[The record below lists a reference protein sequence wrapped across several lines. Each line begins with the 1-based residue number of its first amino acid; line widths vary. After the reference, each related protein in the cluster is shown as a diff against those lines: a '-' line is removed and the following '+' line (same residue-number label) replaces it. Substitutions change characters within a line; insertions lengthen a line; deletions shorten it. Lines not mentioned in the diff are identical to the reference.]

1 MARVTALSIEG
12 AWLVE
17 TPVHHD
23 NRGHFQEWFKES
35 LILQAIGREFDVAQV
50 NISRSKRGVVR
61 GIHGSKS
68 PRGQAKW
75 VTCTNGTIWD
85 VVVDIR
91 PESPTFMRSEAFELN
106 HENGKSLVISEGLG
120 HAFLSLQD
128 DSVTTY
134 ALSSEYDSSSE
145 FAINPQDRELAIEW
159 PSNNLIFSE
168 RDLKAPTLKEFLS
181 S

>member
-1 MARVTALSIEG
+1 MY
-12 AWLVE
+12 
-17 TPVHHD
+17 
-23 NRGHFQEWFKES
+23 
-35 LILQAIGREFDVAQV
+35 
-50 NISRSKRGVVR
+50 
-61 GIHGSKS
+61 
-68 PRGQAKW
+68 
-75 VTCTNGTIWD
+75 
-85 VVVDIR
+85 IR
-91 PESPTFMRSEAFELN
+91 PESPTFMMTEAFELN
-106 HENGKSLVISEGLG
+106 YENGKSLVISEGLG